1 MIAALVIGL
10 VGSLHC
16 VGMCGPIMLTFAG
29 PRPSF
34 TTFGVYHIGRILS
47 YLLIGA
53 LLGLIGESLHF
64 FQVQQVL
71 TIALGVLLLVIYTI
85 PAFRAS
91 VERWYF
97 QSAMYRVVQRV
108 LAGNISKKRR
118 WFISGMANGFL
129 PCGLTYVAAAGA
141 IALGDFFSGALFM
154 ALFGLSTVPALAVVA
169 IGGSWISTHLKAYIP
184 RSVSFIAILSG
195 FIILLRGMLMTF
207 PDFNQLVR
215 LHAASL
221 ITVCGM

>member
-29 PRPSF
+29 PRPSI

-85 PAFRAS
+85 PAFRTS

-108 LAGNISKKRR
+108 LASNISKKRR

-169 IGGSWISTHLKAYIP
+169 VGGSWISTHLKAYIP

-195 FIILLRGMLMTF
+195 LIILLRGMLMTF